1 MAMNLKVKVN
11 YAVGHATLFSAVCV
25 ALVPPAQRV
34 HYTVVG
40 ISSEKCM
47 AAHLDII

>member
-1 MAMNLKVKVN
+1 MSEHIMAMNLKVN
-11 YAVGHATLFSAVCV
+11 YALLSAVCV

-40 ISSEKCM
+40 ISSEKRM